1 VKPRFFR
8 SAADL
13 RRWLAAHHASEKEL
27 IIGFYKKDSGRVGI
41 TYSEALDEALCFGWI
56 DGVRRSLDEKSYT
69 NRFTPRRPRSN
80 WSQVNMRRVRELIR
94 MRRMRRPGLAAYER
108 RDDSRTNR
116 YSFERES
123 AELAPGHRRVFR
135 ANRAAWKF
143 FESQPPYYRRVVTWW
158 VISARKEE
166 TRLRRLQALIACC
179 ARGERIPQLKPKPAG
194 PTRSTLRRGT
204 PRRRRT
210 RPPARA

>member
-1 VKPRFFR
+1 MKPRFFR

-56 DGVRRSLDEKSYT
+56 DGVRRSLDETSYT

-94 MRRMRRPGLAAYER
+94 RGRMRPPGLAAYGR

-123 AELAPGHRRVFR
+123 AELAPGHRRAFR

-143 FESQPPYYRRVVTWW
+143 FQAQPPYYRRLMAWW
-158 VISARKEE
+158 VISAKKEE
-166 TRLRRLQALIACC
+166 TRQRRLQALMASS
-179 ARGERIPQLKPKPAG
+179 ARGERVPMVKPAE
-194 PTRSTLRRGT
+194 
-204 PRRRRT
+204 
-210 RPPARA
+210 AR